1 MNDTSLWL
9 AVCRC
14 PPCLDRM
21 VKYDPDTGKASTIR
35 VFVELTR
42 TGNGKADMKILD
54 TVKVIERSEL

>member
-1 MNDTSLWL
+1 MSDTSLWL

-21 VKYDPDTGKASTIR
+21 VKYDPVSGKSETIR

-42 TGNGKADMKILD
+42 TGNGKADMKLLD